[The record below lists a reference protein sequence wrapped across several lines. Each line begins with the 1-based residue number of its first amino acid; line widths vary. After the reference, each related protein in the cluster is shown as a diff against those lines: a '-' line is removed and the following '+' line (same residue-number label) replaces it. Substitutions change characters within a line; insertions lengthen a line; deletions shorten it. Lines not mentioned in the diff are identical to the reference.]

1 MQILIRD
8 LVNPG
13 SGIWGIRDPNL
24 CIPDLNFF
32 RTGSRV
38 KKILDP

>member
-13 SGIWGIRDPNL
+13 SGMEKFGFGIWDKQ
-24 CIPDLNFF
+24 
-32 RTGSRV
+32 SRICNTAYWYWYLYV
-38 KKILDP
+38 DC